1 MQQRLDM
8 SKPDSLNNFNIELRQ
23 QNWLEEQSRKESYE
37 FFVYETLL
45 RFEMFDACVRQF
57 GPKLEEIDSSILS
70 GAKRTDIK
78 NKQIEHFKIILQASK
93 NLKKTLKE

>member
-37 FFVYETLL
+37 FFVFETLL
-45 RFEMFDACVRQF
+45 RFEMFDAHVRQF
-57 GPKLEEIDSSILS
+57 GPKLEEIDSSISS

-93 NLKKTLKE
+93 NLKKNLKE

>member
-8 SKPDSLNNFNIELRQ
+8 SKPTSLNNFNIELRQ

-45 RFEMFDACVRQF
+45 RFEMFDAYVRQF